1 MINDIRD
8 PLCHIYNM
16 SLEEGIF
23 PSQLKIANVLPL
35 FKAEESFQFNNYRPV
50 SLLCIISK
58 VFEKLMNNRVND
70 FLSNPKILYEF
81 QFGFRKKHSTY
92 LAHLILLDRIT
103 KSLDHG
109 ETALGIYLNFSKAFD
124 TVNHEILLK
133 NLYHYGIRGNAY
145 AWFQSYLSAR
155 VQYVTYNN
163 VQSSLKPIKC
173 GVPQGSILGPLLFLI
188 YINDLPNV
196 CDHSMSFLFAD
207 DTHLFSSG
215 KDIEKLYEVANEE
228 LNAIAEWFKV
238 NRLSLNVKKTHYMVF
253 TNAKSNRPKSELKI
267 EGESIS
273 EVSKTKFLGV
283 MIDQKLNWQHH
294 ISYISCKMG
303 KGIGII
309 IRLRKIL
316 NNESLQNL
324 YYAFVYPYIMYCNP
338 VWGNASA
345 VHINKLHVLQMSYL
359 YFKICSL
366 QTVISILM
374 RQDSQTILI
383 FHCVTKILEKQV
395 YVIEEQLSGI
405 MSWNLK
411 LYWINPTCFLNSDWG
426 SRSCLDQLETNYT
439 DSTWSMKVKLGRRAV
454 FALMWQFMSAE
465 LWLKL
470 IIG

>member
-1 MINDIRD
+1 MTSDKKLISEKFNDFFVNIGPTLAKRIPIIDKSPLSYMQSSMTESIFLAPVTPTEIEKLVLTLKNSATGWDEINAMLLKSMINDIRD
-8 PLCHIYNM
+8 PLCHICNM

-58 VFEKLMNNRVND
+58 VFEKLMYNRVND
-70 FLSNPKILYEF
+70 FLSNLKILYEF

-103 KSLDHG
+103 KSLDNG
-109 ETALGIYLNFSKAFD
+109 ETALGIYLDFSKAFD

-133 NLYHYGIRGNAY
+133 KLHHYGIRGNAY
-145 AWFQSYLSAR
+145 AWFQSYLSGR

-163 VQSSLKPIKC
+163 VQSSPKPIKC

-196 CDHSMSFLFAD
+196 CDHSMPFLFAD

-228 LNAIAEWFKV
+228 LNAIAEWLKV

-253 TNAKSNRPKSELKI
+253 TNAKNNRPKSELKI

-273 EVSKTKFLGV
+273 EVPKTKFLGV
-283 MIDQKLNWQHH
+283 MIDQQLNWQHH
-294 ISYISCKMG
+294 ISYISCKVA

-309 IRLRKIL
+309 IKLRKIL
-316 NNESLQNL
+316 NKESLQSL
-324 YYAFVYPYIMYCNP
+324 YYAFVYPYMMYCNP

-345 VHINKLHVLQMSYL
+345 VHINKLHVLQKKNSSYHRWC
-359 YFKICSL
+359 K
-366 QTVISILM
+366 T
-374 RQDSQTILI
+374 
-383 FHCVTKILEKQV
+383 
-395 YVIEEQLSGI
+395 
-405 MSWNLK
+405 
-411 LYWINPTCFLNSDWG
+411 
-426 SRSCLDQLETNYT
+426 TNFYRWPV
-439 DSTWSMKVKLGRRAV
+439 S
-454 FALMWQFMSAE
+454 
-465 LWLKL
+465 
-470 IIG
+470 